1 MIRSDC
7 GWLILKLGIIQNYI
21 ITISC
26 DEKEI
31 TDEQKITDKLFKFYK
46 VLFQKKISV
55 SNKLILDYL
64 KKTEF
69 RI

>member
-55 SNKLILDYL
+55 SIKLILDYL

-69 RI
+69 